1 MKKVIKLVVVTD
13 APENEVIR
21 LLETN
26 GHYVGHSEIVE
37 PSWEQVWNGFIE
49 TNQEYQDE
57 IKQAQ
62 ESNLKLTEQEFLH
75 KYCYGCGS
83 QRCEGMGTPWF
94 DGCQHRHEL
103 EGYEGE

>member
-1 MKKVIKLVVVTD
+1 MKKVIKLVIITD

-26 GHYVGHSEIVE
+26 GHCVSHSEVVE
-37 PSWEQVWNGFIE
+37 PSWEQVMTGYEDITWTMTLEANVPE
-49 TNQEYQDE
+49 E
-57 IKQAQ
+57 KP
-62 ESNLKLTEQEFLH
+62 KLTEQEFLH

-83 QRCEGMGTPWF
+83 QRCEGMGTVWF

>member
-62 ESNLKLTEQEFLH
+62 ESNLKLTEQEFIH